1 MPPEQDDDALLRW
14 ATHDG
19 MPAVDIEPA
28 PAPQAPP
35 QIAVPPAP
43 VGYVNAWDTGLN
55 RYILMPAATRS
66 APAPLRVSHP
76 ADPSPSNP
84 PGGMGRVIPFRP
96 QANMLVKQAGVDPY
110 DKFVQS
116 IPEIPIP
123 NAGGTDGM
131 AGNYDPELTAEIAQV
146 QSEIRS
152 STPGMTQGFN
162 PMEGD
167 GHEAVGDLNYP
178 NGSASI
184 KDLPR

>member
-1 MPPEQDDDALLRW
+1 
-14 ATHDG
+14 
-19 MPAVDIEPA
+19 
-28 PAPQAPP
+28 
-35 QIAVPPAP
+35 
-43 VGYVNAWDTGLN
+43 
-55 RYILMPAATRS
+55 
-66 APAPLRVSHP
+66 
-76 ADPSPSNP
+76 
-84 PGGMGRVIPFRP
+84 
-96 QANMLVKQAGVDPY
+96 MLVKQAGVDPY

-131 AGNYDPELTAEIAQV
+131 AGQYDPELTAEIAAV

-152 STPGMTQGFN
+152 STPGMTQGFS